1 MHLDGANNGRIGEM
15 QQSGGMSIKIKLALM
30 VGIPAFFLLV
40 FAGMGVT
47 QRISLSNTM
56 QQLEQGVE
64 LSVLMGSLAHELQIE
79 RGMSAGF
86 LGSRGVN
93 FATELPQQR
102 QASDLRLEALQ
113 QRLSQLDISR
123 FGTEQAGLIES
134 ASQGLE
140 ALNVLRNRIT
150 AQTIPGPEAISYY
163 TTTIKHLLAVPASL
177 VTLSDE
183 RRISRQALA
192 YSNLLYGKER
202 AGIERA
208 LLTNT
213 FSLGR
218 FTPELQVRY
227 LSNAAEQQSFLQQ
240 FSFYASEA
248 QQAFFTATVRGQE
261 VDEVTRIKAYAVDA
275 LQAPSLNVQAPV
287 WFALSTARINLL
299 FKVEERLAADLL
311 ESAQQVMQ
319 QARQGMW
326 LFGLV
331 AGGVILLTLLLATR
345 LIHRLLVQLGGE
357 PEVATAIARS
367 IAEDRLDH
375 PIPLKKGDETSLM
388 AAMQRMQTQLSQR
401 VAAIR
406 EAAGAIHVAAKEIS
420 AGNTD
425 LSQRTEEQASS
436 LEETA
441 SSMEELSSTVKLNAE
456 HAVEANRMAK
466 NANQKASEGGQKVGQ
481 AVATIQELTQS
492 TDKIT
497 SIISVM
503 DGIAFQTNILALNA
517 AVEAARAGEHGRGF
531 AVVASEVRML
541 AQRSA
546 ASAREI
552 QQLISSEAAVVKQTS
567 ALVTETG
574 QVMQEVVTA
583 IRNVTR
589 IMEDISAASDEQS
602 QGIEQVTQ
610 AVNQMDDVTQQNA
623 ALVEE
628 SAAAAESLEELAGQL
643 EESVR
648 TFRLAET
655 REPLLLQ

>member
-1 MHLDGANNGRIGEM
+1 M
-15 QQSGGMSIKIKLALM
+15 QQTSGISIKIKLALM

-40 FAGMGVT
+40 FAGLGVT
-47 QRISLSNTM
+47 QRITLTSNM
-56 QQLEQGVE
+56 QQLEEGVE

-93 FATELPQQR
+93 FANELPPQR
-102 QASDLRLEALQ
+102 LASDQRREALQ
-113 QRLSQLDISR
+113 QRLNSLEISR
-123 FGTEQAGLIES
+123 FGAEQAALIQAASSGLD
-134 ASQGLE
+134 GLD
-140 ALNVLRNRIT
+140 NLRNRIS
-150 AQTIPGPEAISYY
+150 AQGVPGPEAISYY
-163 TTTIKHLLAVPASL
+163 TNTISHLLAVPASL
-177 VTLSDE
+177 VTLSDD
-183 RRISRQALA
+183 RYISRQALA

-240 FSFYASEA
+240 FTFYADA
-248 QQAFFTATVRGQE
+248 GQQAFFTATVTGRE
-261 VDEVTRIKAYAVDA
+261 VDEVARIKRYAVDQ
-275 LQAPSLNVQAPV
+275 LQAPSLSIQAPA

-299 FKVEERLAADLL
+299 FRVEERLAADLL
-311 ESAQQVMQ
+311 KSAQILMQ

-326 LFGLV
+326 VFALV
-331 AGGVILLTLLLATR
+331 ALVVVLFTLVLAIR

-375 PIPLKKGDETSLM
+375 PIHLNKGDETSLM
-388 AAMQRMQTQLSQR
+388 AAMLRMQTQLSQR

-441 SSMEELSSTVKLNAE
+441 SSMEELSSAVKLNAE
-456 HAVEANRMAK
+456 HAVEANRLAK
-466 NANQKASEGGQKVGQ
+466 SASQKADEGGRKVEL

-497 SIISVM
+497 NIISVM

-552 QQLISSEAAVVKQTS
+552 QQLISSETAVVKQTS
-567 ALVTETG
+567 ELVNETG
-574 QVMQEVVTA
+574 QVMQEVVVA

-602 QGIEQVTQ
+602 QGIEQVSQ
-610 AVNQMDDVTQQNA
+610 AVNQMDEVTQQNA

-628 SAAAAESLEELAGQL
+628 SAAAAESLEEQAEQL

-648 TFRLAET
+648 SFRLAQQG
-655 REPLLLQ
+655 RVSG